1 MSSEVHKHIESALRD
16 REALFNAE
24 VINFPKDKKVIDFE
38 HFEASNYNFWKLYDK
53 SNANEDDDQL
63 KTVVGICFMFAA
75 LIIMG
80 LYSNLI

>member
-1 MSSEVHKHIESALRD
+1 MSSEVHKQIESTLKD

-24 VINFPKDKKVIDFE
+24 VIDFPKDKKVINSK
-38 HFEASNYNFWKLYDK
+38 HFEANNYNFWKLYDK
-53 SNANEDDDQL
+53 SNANEDGDQL
-63 KTVVGICFMFAA
+63 KAVVGICFMFAA